1 MNKALL
7 YYGSMAVCGGIL
19 GVLGLRGLTSGT
31 ISITTVFWSVGGV
44 GMVLGSI
51 YEGLFAQD
59 STESLPDDRLI
70 WIFAGC
76 AVLAVVG
83 FFWSLIP

>member
-19 GVLGLRGLTSGT
+19 GILGLSGLISGT
-31 ISITTVFWSVGGV
+31 ISITTVLWSVGGV
-44 GMVLGSI
+44 GMVLGSV
-51 YEGLFAQD
+51 YEGLFARN

-70 WIFAGC
+70 WILTGC
-76 AVLAVVG
+76 AVLAMIG